1 MIAIPTP
8 EYYLQLMYTPGVKSG
23 VENVS
28 IFLMI
33 KQQLVAYDDIGEQAK
48 ALLKTAEHYL
58 A

>member
-33 KQQLVAYDDIGEQAK
+33 KQ
-48 ALLKTAEHYL
+48 
-58 A
+58 